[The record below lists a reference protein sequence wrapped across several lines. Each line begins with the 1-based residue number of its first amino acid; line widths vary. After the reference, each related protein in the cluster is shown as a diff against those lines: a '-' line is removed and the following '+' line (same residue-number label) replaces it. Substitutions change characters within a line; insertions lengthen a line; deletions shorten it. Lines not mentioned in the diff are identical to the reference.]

1 MAQPYVTVEKTNTPT
16 ATLTNITS
24 VQLTKGRVKVSDNL
38 RTGTATVTGR
48 KPGDLPAL
56 QIGDTIQLTV
66 TDPDTSTSVEFN
78 YRLADLIIDYGI
90 VSNMDTWTMLLEDAF
105 AYLGRAVITRSW
117 SSGTLAVDQA
127 ANVTND
133 VGIALITSGTG
144 KSTVSAQ
151 TITDG
156 NALEVFQNLVN
167 TEQALVQAGDND
179 ITWYNRGWQ
188 STITY
193 TNFADDGTANKYDV
207 LKFAGLADNYADE
220 VVVYPVGASAVSFG
234 AGAFSYSL
242 NSYSVDSATAT
253 DLAGYVKGV
262 FDVQDAVPTVMSTLL
277 NTASTAGPLTATGVG
292 KGVNVKFRGTTYTA
306 LVEGFV
312 ITSDPQSTR
321 ITYYLSS
328 AEFFSFLT
336 LDDALLGKLDENKL
350 GF

>member
-1 MAQPYVTVEKTNTPT
+1 MAQPYFTVEKTNSPP

-56 QIGDTIQLTV
+56 KIGDTIELTL
-66 TDPDTSTSVEFN
+66 TDPDTSTSASFN
-78 YRLADLIIDYGI
+78 YRVADLIIDYGI

-117 SSGTLAVDQA
+117 SAGAWADDVAGQ
-127 ANVTND
+127 VTND
-133 VGIALITSGTG
+133 CGVLLIPSGTH
-144 KSTVSAQ
+144 KSKVSAQ

-156 NALEVFQNLVN
+156 NALEVFQNLAN

-188 STITY
+188 SSITY
-193 TNFADDGTANKYDV
+193 TNFADDGTSNKYDA

-220 VVVYPVGASAVSFG
+220 VVVYPAGAAAASSG
-234 AGAFSYSL
+234 AGPFSYSL
-242 NSYSVDSATAT
+242 NSYSETAANAT
-253 DLAGYVKGV
+253 DLAAYVLGV

-277 NTASTAGPLTATGVG
+277 NTASTAGPITATGVG
-292 KGVNVKFRGTTYTA
+292 KGVNVKFRGTTYQA

-336 LDDALLGKLDENKL
+336 LDDTNLGKLNENKL